1 MQASSRTEDD
11 FSLRETIPGYAVT
24 KRRVILN
31 GKIAVEEHFA
41 IEETLDGAMNFKSSD
56 AMNAMRSSI
65 LDIHEQR
72 LRLMDQ
78 HGIEMMV
85 LSLNAPAI
93 QAIPDP
99 SRAAEVTR
107 IANDVLANE
116 IRKRRDRFAGF
127 AAVAM
132 QDPDAAVAELKRAI
146 TELGFC
152 GVLVNGYSECPTPGR
167 ALYYDFP
174 EYGPFWAALQD
185 LDVPLYLHTRD
196 PLPDQQKVY
205 EGHPWLTGAAWAFG
219 AEASAH
225 AARLMCAGIFDRYP
239 SLQIIL
245 GHLGEGMPYNIWRLE
260 HRVKKSPRG
269 IPAKKPLGEYFRA
282 NFYLSVSG
290 NFSTPTLLAAV
301 EQIGSDRIL
310 FAVDYP
316 FEEIAQASDW
326 LEAAEIDE
334 DLRRKI
340 ARENAISLFELNAD

>member
-1 MQASSRTEDD
+1 
-11 FSLRETIPGYAVT
+11 
-24 KRRVILN
+24 
-31 GKIAVEEHFA
+31 
-41 IEETLDGAMNFKSSD
+41 
-56 AMNAMRSSI
+56 
-65 LDIHEQR
+65 
-72 LRLMDQ
+72 MDQ